1 MQFFKRLREIIA
13 SKVRKSLAYGILIF
27 AAVLLFL
34 ALYFFLHPVLGDSSF
49 IFSFIPVAVTGAVFG
64 FRAGLGSSLL
74 IIVVD
79 LLLLF
84 LEGETGVL
92 LFFHNGGLAGFV
104 ALVMVGAVG
113 GGLGDLWVEQQKEL
127 ERRAQTETELRK
139 SQERNRELLATAERQ
154 SRELV
159 LLDQV
164 HNALVRELD
173 RLVMFRTVVE
183 ITAKTFSYKL
193 VSLYRLKDE
202 TLLLFHQVGYKKAVE
217 VIPLDQGLM
226 SRCVRSLMPL
236 LVENVH
242 SEPDFLEAGEGVVSE
257 LCVPLFEQGRVIGVL
272 NVESGPD
279 VRLGEADLRL
289 MVQVS
294 EYINIALERAR
305 LFGNVQ
311 NLARQMTLLNEI
323 TSRVISATRVEDI
336 YQSLV
341 DQLGK
346 LVDADDTYFTRWN
359 DALRQTLPVA
369 AYGPMQEWYPTF
381 NLEPGE
387 PTLTSRVLDLGRTL
401 LVEDYQNS
409 PYINPRI
416 AALFALKTI
425 LVLPLIT
432 NQEKLGAVM
441 IGFRRPHI
449 FTPEEVALCEQAVGQ
464 VALAITKLLLISR
477 IEQMV
482 ITDDLTGLLNPR
494 GLADFG
500 HREVERA
507 IRYNRP
513 LSLLMIDIDRFKKVN
528 DSYGHLVG
536 NRVLQALAERCQ
548 SAIRDTDI
556 VGRYGGEEFV
566 VLLPENNLSS
576 ALEAAER
583 LRAAIAGLHVPSGLG
598 PAIQITASI
607 GAAEIIPGVEDLE
620 TLIGLADRAMYTA
633 KQGGRNRVA
642 VNG

>member
-1 MQFFKRLREIIA
+1 MQFFRSVREIAA
-13 SKVRKSLAYGILIF
+13 SKVRKSLVYGVLVF
-27 AAVLLFL
+27 TAVLLYL
-34 ALYFFLHPVLGDSSF
+34 ALYFLLHPILGDRSF
-49 IFSFIPVAVTGAVFG
+49 IFSLIPVAVTGAIFG
-64 FRAGLGSSLL
+64 SRAGLGGSLL

-84 LEGETGVL
+84 SEGEAGVRV
-92 LFFHNGGLAGFV
+92 FFHHGGLAGFV
-104 ALVMVGAVG
+104 GLVMVGAVG
-113 GGLGDLWVEQQKEL
+113 GWLGDLWV
-127 ERRAQTETELRK
+127 RRAQSEAELHR
-139 SQERNRELLATAERQ
+139 SEQRNRELLASAERQ
-154 SRELV
+154 ARELI
-159 LLDQV
+159 LLDQM
-164 HNALVRELD
+164 HNALVREMD
-173 RLVMFRTVVE
+173 RLVMFRTAVE
-183 ITAKTFSYKL
+183 ITAKTFSYQL
-193 VSLYRLKDE
+193 VSLYQLKDE
-202 TLLLFHQVGYKKAVE
+202 TLVLFHQVGYKRV
-217 VIPLDQGLM
+217 VNMIPLDRGVM
-226 SRCVRSLMPL
+226 SRCVSSFMPVL
-236 LVENVH
+236 IEDVR
-242 SEPDFLEAGEGVVSE
+242 SEPDFIEVSEGVVSE

-294 EYINIALERAR
+294 EYLNIAIERAR
-305 LFGNVQ
+305 LFGNAQ

-323 TSRVISATRVEDI
+323 TSKVISATRVEDI

-369 AYGPMQEWYPTF
+369 AYGPMQAWYPTF
-381 NLEPGE
+381 SLEPGE
-387 PTLTSRVLDLGRTL
+387 QTLTSRVLDLGRPL

-409 PYINPRI
+409 PYISPRI
-416 AALFALKTI
+416 AAQFALKTI

-432 NQEKLGAVM
+432 NQEKLGAVL
-441 IGFRRPHI
+441 IGFRHPHV

-464 VALAITKLLLISR
+464 VGLAITKLLLISR

-482 ITDDLTGLLNPR
+482 ITDDLTGLLNRR

-507 IRYNRP
+507 LRYHRP
-513 LSLLMIDIDRFKKVN
+513 LSLLMIDIDHFKKVN
-528 DSYGHLVG
+528 DSFGHLVG
-536 NRVLQALAERCQ
+536 NRVLQALAERCL

-583 LRAAIAGLHVPSGLG
+583 LRTAIAGLRIPSGLG
-598 PAIQITASI
+598 SAIQITASI
-607 GAAEIIPGVEDLE
+607 GAAEIIPGVDDLE

-642 VNG
+642 VND